1 MLLRAL
7 ICVVVAAV
15 PTASLGGFGV
25 RRVSTSRAGLGVR
38 RLGGA
43 PRAAVAAPAAD
54 PAAAAIKEEILAMTR
69 PFGDPAINVPPD
81 VQAAVSAKCKELEAL
96 NPTAKPA
103 TADAASNDG
112 VWRVRY
118 SDAVPPSNGQIGP
131 FVGEV
136 SLHTIHCPL
145 STARRQYHHT
155 PAPSPPP
162 VAAAADHITSTTTAV
177 PNHRHG
183 GRSVPEPARLG
194 VGQGSAV
201 CGLED
206 QRRL

>member
-1 MLLRAL
+1 MFLRAL
-7 ICVVVAAV
+7 MCVVVAAV

-25 RRVSTSRAGLGVR
+25 RQAGASRAGLGLR
-38 RLGGA
+38 RLA
-43 PRAAVAAPAAD
+43 PRAAVGD
-54 PAAAAIKEEILAMTR
+54 PAAAAIKDEILAMTR

-81 VQAAVSAKCKELEAL
+81 VQAAISAKCKELESL

-136 SLHTIHCPL
+136 RVVH
-145 STARRQYHHT
+145 
-155 PAPSPPP
+155 
-162 VAAAADHITSTTTAV
+162 VAH
-177 PNHRHG
+177 
-183 GRSVPEPARLG
+183 
-194 VGQGSAV
+194 
-201 CGLED
+201 
-206 QRRL
+206 